1 VFSQTVST
9 TLAPMQ
15 RALAIL
21 TVVLCAAQP
30 NACQTRMYVQS
41 VPLVDGPP
49 ANVIARPAL
58 GVTLIELPEAE
69 AWRRVKSTLGTRVQV
84 LQPTAMPQRF
94 ERSTV
99 LLEYAFVA
107 GDEIRYRIGY
117 RAEGALVNFAAGA
130 VNSAAPTSTSPVDV
144 RGIAAQYS
152 TTSSWPERQIVWT
165 EGLTWSGDDL
175 GAATAAIQYSLQAR
189 GVSEE
194 ELLLIARGLVAVP

>member
-1 VFSQTVST
+1 M
-9 TLAPMQ
+9 LEAMQ
-15 RALAIL
+15 RAVGIL
-21 TVVLCAAQP
+21 VVVLCAAQP
-30 NACQTRMYVQS
+30 SECETGRYGEAPPPSYVAAATS
-41 VPLVDGPP
+41 
-49 ANVIARPAL
+49 RPTQ

-69 AWRRVKSTLGTRVQV
+69 AWRRVKSTLGTRTQV
-84 LQPTAMPQRF
+84 LQPTTLPQRF

-99 LLEYAFVA
+99 LLEYAFAA

-130 VNSAAPTSTSPVDV
+130 VNSAAPTSTVAVNV

-165 EGLTWSGDDL
+165 EDPTWPGDDL
-175 GAATAAIQYSLQAR
+175 GAATSVIQYSVQAR
-189 GVSEE
+189 GVSEA

>member
-1 VFSQTVST
+1 
-9 TLAPMQ
+9 M
-15 RALAIL
+15 
-21 TVVLCAAQP
+21 VVQP
-30 NACQTRMYVQS
+30 

-49 ANVIARPAL
+49 TTAIARPAQ

-130 VNSAAPTSTSPVDV
+130 VNSAAPTSMANVVV
-144 RGIAAQYS
+144 RGVAAQSS
-152 TTSSWPERQIVWT
+152 TTSSWPERQIVWN
-165 EGLTWSGDDL
+165 EAPTWSGDEVSAPRV
-175 GAATAAIQYSLQAR
+175 GIQYSLQAR
-189 GVSEE
+189 GVTEA